1 MWFFYVPDC
10 DKIVQSLNTY
20 KTFEENWED
29 LMSQKLK
36 LIVGFALS
44 VFLVACVMAYLAVGL
59 SGFDN
64 VLAEPWGLVTILDLV
79 LGVVCMTAVIF
90 TVESDWKKAAM
101 WSVPIYFLGNIV
113 TAVWILTRLDQI
125 TDSK

>member
-1 MWFFYVPDC
+1 
-10 DKIVQSLNTY
+10 
-20 KTFEENWED
+20 
-29 LMSQKLK
+29 MSQKLK
-36 LIVGFALS
+36 IIVGFALS
-44 VFLVACVMAYLAVGL
+44 IFLVACVLAYLAVGW
-59 SGFDN
+59 SGFDK

-79 LGVVCMTAVIF
+79 LGVVCMTTVIF

>member
-1 MWFFYVPDC
+1 
-10 DKIVQSLNTY
+10 
-20 KTFEENWED
+20 
-29 LMSQKLK
+29 MSQKLK
-36 LIVGFALS
+36 IIVGFALS
-44 VFLVACVMAYLAVGL
+44 IFLVACVLAYLAVGW
-59 SGFDN
+59 SGFDK

-79 LGVVCMTAVIF
+79 LGIVCMTAVIF

-113 TAVWILTRLDQI
+113 TAVWILTRSDQI

>member
-20 KTFEENWED
+20 ITFEENWED

>member
-1 MWFFYVPDC
+1 
-10 DKIVQSLNTY
+10 
-20 KTFEENWED
+20 
-29 LMSQKLK
+29 MSQKLK

-79 LGVVCMTAVIF
+79 LGVVCMTAVIC
-90 TVESDWKKAAM
+90 TVETICKEAAM
-101 WSVPIYFLGNIV
+101 WYVPFYFLGIIV
-113 TAVWILTRLDQI
+113 TAVWLLTRLDQI

>member
-1 MWFFYVPDC
+1 
-10 DKIVQSLNTY
+10 
-20 KTFEENWED
+20 
-29 LMSQKLK
+29 
-36 LIVGFALS
+36 
-44 VFLVACVMAYLAVGL
+44 
-59 SGFDN
+59 
-64 VLAEPWGLVTILDLV
+64 
-79 LGVVCMTAVIF
+79 MTAVIF